1 MLVSSAGGGGSV
13 GSSSDGGASVGSSS
27 AGGASVGSTAGGASV
42 ATSSGGASVGVNV
55 SAGVQAKRLIAAMM
69 ITAVSNQKVFL
80 LIISSSLILSRNPD
94 TVASPVSRGQSGLF
108 TTRYLLILHKL
119 NGPLL

>member
-1 MLVSSAGGGGSV
+1 MPLKATGLSGIRIVMLVSSAGGGGSV

-69 ITAVSNQKVFL
+69 ITAISTHNLCFFF
-80 LIISSSLILSRNPD
+80 ISSSLI
-94 TVASPVSRGQSGLF
+94 
-108 TTRYLLILHKL
+108 
-119 NGPLL
+119 